1 MYTLTIDDHGHDVST
16 LHDTPEAA
24 QATLHTYLVLS
35 DYYHRPTQLN
45 AAHTAFELISLD
57 ETKPRVVGVATIE
70 PYSELDAR
78 RDLHAVFAASP
89 VHALAS

>member
-1 MYTLTIDDHGHDVST
+1 M
-16 LHDTPEAA
+16 
-24 QATLHTYLVLS
+24 LS

-57 ETKPRVVGVATIE
+57 EARPRVVGVAPIE
-70 PYSELDAR
+70 PYPEIAAR

>member
-1 MYTLTIDDHGHDVST
+1 MYTLTIDDHGRDVST

-45 AAHTAFELISLD
+45 GAHAAFELISLD
-57 ETKPRVVGVATIE
+57 EARPRVIGVATIE
-70 PYSELDAR
+70 PYSERDAR
-78 RDLHAVFAASP
+78 RDVNAVFAASSVP
-89 VHALAS
+89 ALAS

>member
-1 MYTLTIDDHGHDVST
+1 SVPRHTDGAHEQDQPDDGATGHIST
-16 LHDTPEAA
+16 LNDDRIPRRRHPERRS
-24 QATLHTYLVLS
+24 T
-35 DYYHRPTQLN
+35 LN

-57 ETKPRVVGVATIE
+57 EARPRVVGVATIE

>member
-1 MYTLTIDDHGHDVST
+1 M
-16 LHDTPEAA
+16 
-24 QATLHTYLVLS
+24 LS

-45 AAHTAFELISLD
+45 ATHTAFELLSLA
-57 ETKPRVVGVATIE
+57 EARPRIVGVATIE

-78 RDLHAVFAASP
+78 RDLKAVFAASP

>member
-16 LHDTPEAA
+16 LHDTPEGA
-24 QATLHTYLVLS
+24 QSALHTYLVLS
-35 DYYHRPTQLN
+35 DYYHRPTQLS
-45 AAHTAFELISLD
+45 ATHTAFELVSLA
-57 ETKPRVVGVATIE
+57 EARPRIAGVATID

-78 RDLHAVFAASP
+78 RDLKAVFAVSP

>member
-24 QATLHTYLVLS
+24 QAALHTYLVLS

-45 AAHTAFELISLD
+45 ATHTAFELISLD
-57 ETKPRVVGVATIE
+57 ESQPRVVGVATIE

-78 RDLHAVFAASP
+78 RDLNAVFATSP